1 MVNIFCKSIFFRNVL
16 QIGKYFWIFFP
27 EIFLA
32 KIFLWKYFGENIFI
46 KNFFEIFFRNIFG
59 VLTKYFCENIFGENI
74 FDENIFGEYIFVKIF
89 LDHSLITKDFPFLTK
104 VPLLHLH
111 PFEVKCDKLTY
122 AMSVPFIVLDG
133 DEEKKFNYTK
143 IVVTCV

>member
-1 MVNIFCKSIFFRNVL
+1 MKKFDKNIS
-16 QIGKYFWIFFP
+16 
-27 EIFLA
+27 
-32 KIFLWKYFGENIFI
+32 
-46 KNFFEIFFRNIFG
+46 
-59 VLTKYFCENIFGENI
+59 GENI

-122 AMSVPFIVLDG
+122 AMSVPFIVLDLHM
-133 DEEKKFNYTK
+133 KLVSLCQCSMHANNVITPLS
-143 IVVTCV
+143 V